1 MLIGLGVAARRKSD
15 GPEELAVSIVRL
27 VPCVVRLC
35 VCVVECVVTVLD
47 VVTMT

>member
-27 VPCVVRLC
+27 VT
-35 VCVVECVVTVLD
+35 CVVEVSVCSVEEVVTELD
-47 VVTMT
+47 VVTMI